1 MATGASARPEDRR
14 VLDRAVS
21 AAKTDEAHCPEAP
34 QQRDRA
40 GQDGEFLAGLARAF
54 AGAVIFALPMLMTM
68 ELWSMG
74 VYVTPSRLIVL
85 VFMMIPLLTGLSM
98 VSGFK
103 TTRSLPG
110 NILDAFVAIAVATA
124 MSTVVLL
131 LFGVVTPDTP
141 TSEAIG
147 RIALQVIPASIGAML
162 ARSQMSG
169 GGGGRSGQ
177 PESYGR
183 ELSIMAV
190 GALFLGVGIA
200 PTEEV
205 MLLSY
210 MMRTGHE
217 IMLALLSLALMH
229 AFVYSVGF
237 SSAAMRRPAAT
248 FWSVFLR
255 FTVVGYAIVL
265 LVSCYLLWVFG
276 QTNDTA
282 LQAVVSPVIVLGFPC
297 AIGAAAA
304 RLIL

>member
-1 MATGASARPEDRR
+1 M
-14 VLDRAVS
+14 S
-21 AAKTDEAHCPEAP
+21 AAKTDEAHRRGAPE
-34 QQRDRA
+34 QRGRA
-40 GQDGEFLAGLARAF
+40 GPDREFLVGLGRAF

-74 VYVTPSRLIVL
+74 VYVTPSRLMVL
-85 VFMMIPLLTGLSM
+85 VAMMIPLLTGLSM

-103 TTRSLPG
+103 PTRNLPDG
-110 NILDAFVAIAVATA
+110 ILDAFVAIAVATA

-131 LFGVVTPDTP
+131 LFGVVRLDTP
-141 TSEAIG
+141 TSEAVG

-162 ARSQMSG
+162 ARSQVSG
-169 GGGGRSGQ
+169 GGGAGSER

-183 ELSIMAV
+183 ELAIMAV

-217 IMLALLSLALMH
+217 IVLALLSLALMH

-237 SSAAMRRPAAT
+237 RGAAARRPAAA

-255 FTVVGYAIVL
+255 FTVVGYAVVL